1 MFKKL
6 FIDHPRTV
14 DETYIEHLLFAG
26 GFGLK
31 MLWGGL
37 GAVVHAII
45 PGLCITAG
53 SDMITT
59 LNKTIVDQREKK
71 REATGEA
78 QSIEYII

>member
-1 MFKKL
+1 
-6 FIDHPRTV
+6 
-14 DETYIEHLLFAG
+14 
-26 GFGLK
+26 
-31 MLWGGL
+31 
-37 GAVVHAII
+37 VHAII

-71 REATGEA
+71 REASGEA